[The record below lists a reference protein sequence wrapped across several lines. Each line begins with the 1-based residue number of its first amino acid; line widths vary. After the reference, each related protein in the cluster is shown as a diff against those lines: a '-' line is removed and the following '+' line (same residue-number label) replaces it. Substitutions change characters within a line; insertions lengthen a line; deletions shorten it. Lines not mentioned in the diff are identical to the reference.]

1 MKLFSYTAPVDSI
14 QTDGDTEV
22 LGMIS
27 EGTMFR
33 IYKARKGSRYVIL
46 KAPVTADAMSIEI
59 LRREYGI
66 SSSLSHP
73 CIVATS
79 GFETDTPVGPAIVME
94 YIEGLS
100 LDEFVATGPTLFQ
113 RKAVLND
120 ILDGIS
126 YLHHRGI
133 IHNDL
138 KPDNIIITCN
148 GAARIIDFG
157 LSASDDSV
165 YRGCLGGTRGY
176 TAPEILNG
184 DGSAGMA
191 SDIYSIGMLINLLFG
206 GRRYRRIAQKCIRTA
221 PSERPQDIRV
231 LQLLI
236 SRRDRMPALLSSI
249 AVLLATVCILT
260 IIVIRQE
267 SGIERQIRENVMNYS
282 EEAAD
287 SLRKN
292 KIDNIKALEDI
303 YAAQLEPSFRKA
315 IRMLHTQEYREA
327 AQEILTPYTRHAA
340 NMIDSILKAYP
351 ISTDG
356 IASDESWAIC
366 NVYKRNYQ
374 EIDSL
379 LQRLPSI
386 YDLPIGRQR
395 DSLSDHVLKLRKEY
409 LGY

>member
-1 MKLFSYTAPVDSI
+1 MKLFSYTAPVGSI

-236 SRRDRMPALLSSI
+236 SRRDRMPLISI
-249 AVLLATVCILT
+249 VSAVVLLAISLFTVLL
-260 IIVIRQE
+260 VRQQ
-267 SGIERQIRENVMNYS
+267 SGLEDKIEERVVSYS
-282 EEAAD
+282 EEHED
-287 SLRKN
+287 SLKEHKTQQIEDLKQKYRK
-292 KIDNIKALEDI
+292 DLEPAYLKALELME
-303 YAAQLEPSFRKA
+303 Q
-315 IRMLHTQEYREA
+315 QEYREA
-327 AQEILTPYTRHAA
+327 AQAMSVIYYKIAMPYMDSIYRNAPSLSDGSCTNESLGIALLIKTHQEK
-340 NMIDSILKAYP
+340 IDSIL
-351 ISTDG
+351 
-356 IASDESWAIC
+356 
-366 NVYKRNYQ
+366 N
-374 EIDSL
+374 
-379 LQRLPSI
+379 RLPSI
-386 YDLPIGRQR
+386 ETLPPSRR
-395 DSLSDHVLKLRKEY
+395 DSMLNVINRIGEQMLNYR
-409 LGY
+409 